1 MNDPLAEEW
10 KSYIEQTTTDPSIFE
25 TKRREAGGMRMNV
38 IRGELLALYQDANAT
53 KYPRIGNEYMR
64 DDTMIGRIFA
74 GLSQANLQNESA
86 TAKAL
91 AQAERFL
98 GFRLTS
104 VWKKAQEKD
113 ISGFQTLLAAEGKKN
128 GYGYLFLGNDVSKES
143 ATTPTLP
150 EVVSIS
156 HHTSQFYYTENDQ
169 NVTFRFDF
177 TLSPSNPSNW
187 AQRSAV
193 YAVNGTTQM
202 QIDNNALQGVVLNDN
217 MTVTI
222 PVRSFSSYVPSGF
235 TTPIKIKLALW
246 TTSVVENTPGM
257 QGKYISPAVLMNLN
271 FHNNFPI
278 WGSSDN
284 LSSLPP
290 GPEREQEDLILKTLQ
305 FPLNGTVTQ
314 NLAKSSKHYSDAL
327 YSLDMSGG
335 TGTEVRAPAIGK
347 VEQIDLFA
355 GQLILRHALPDGTQ
369 WFTTFYHLTNILE
382 NVTGISYIGLQ
393 QALDGMDISIE
404 HKTLIAGRIN
414 SHKDVQSIFDS
425 LGLPTEVKSKVQPV
439 IDALFEAESKI
450 KAIIADWKK
459 ENKVFSPASEA
470 LGKEGNEGFST
481 GKHLHMQVNK
491 GDFKGVPVELYH
503 WFNEQM
509 SGVESTLSVE
519 DRNDMKALWNTSAN
533 ALVNSEERIAF
544 KRKDIIKTNAQGK
557 QYIDGSEN
565 ATYAWE
571 EGKTVEQMI
580 RVVWKSAG
588 KNAAGTDK
596 FVWMSMNLVGGT
608 TLVWSKEG
616 ANFGFTPLETYRS
629 NNHLV

>member
-1 MNDPLAEEW
+1 
-10 KSYIEQTTTDPSIFE
+10 
-25 TKRREAGGMRMNV
+25 
-38 IRGELLALYQDANAT
+38 
-53 KYPRIGNEYMR
+53 
-64 DDTMIGRIFA
+64 
-74 GLSQANLQNESA
+74 
-86 TAKAL
+86 
-91 AQAERFL
+91 
-98 GFRLTS
+98 
-104 VWKKAQEKD
+104 
-113 ISGFQTLLAAEGKKN
+113 
-128 GYGYLFLGNDVSKES
+128 
-143 ATTPTLP
+143 
-150 EVVSIS
+150 
-156 HHTSQFYYTENDQ
+156 
-169 NVTFRFDF
+169 
-177 TLSPSNPSNW
+177 
-187 AQRSAV
+187 
-193 YAVNGTTQM
+193 
-202 QIDNNALQGVVLNDN
+202 
-217 MTVTI
+217 
-222 PVRSFSSYVPSGF
+222 
-235 TTPIKIKLALW
+235 
-246 TTSVVENTPGM
+246 
-257 QGKYISPAVLMNLN
+257 
-271 FHNNFPI
+271 
-278 WGSSDN
+278 
-284 LSSLPP
+284 
-290 GPEREQEDLILKTLQ
+290 
-305 FPLNGTVTQ
+305 
-314 NLAKSSKHYSDAL
+314 
-327 YSLDMSGG
+327 
-335 TGTEVRAPAIGK
+335 
-347 VEQIDLFA
+347 
-355 GQLILRHALPDGTQ
+355 
-369 WFTTFYHLTNILE
+369 
-382 NVTGISYIGLQ
+382 
-393 QALDGMDISIE
+393 MDISIE